1 MRGAALGLMASAV
14 LLAGCATTV
23 PPVEVTRFHLGE
35 PIARGTVMVMPL
47 GDGEPSLEYRSYV
60 VAVEQELARHGYT
73 IAQDNLGTEFVADVD
88 FVRANRV
95 APRERSPV
103 SIGLG
108 AGGFSGGR
116 RSGLGLGGGL
126 SFGLGGGK
134 SGDIVVSELSV
145 RLKRRQ
151 GDDVIW
157 EGRAQTEARGSNPAA
172 QPGMAAEKLARALF
186 AGFPGRSGETITV
199 K

>member
-1 MRGAALGLMASAV
+1 MRSVALSLTTAF

-23 PPVEVTRFHLGE
+23 APVEVTRFHLGE

-47 GDGEPSLEYRSYV
+47 GDGDPSLEYRSYAA
-60 VAVEQELARHGYT
+60 AVEQELARAGYSV
-73 IAQDNLGTEFVADVD
+73 AQANLGTEFIADVG
-88 FVRANRV
+88 FMRANRV
-95 APRERSPV
+95 APRDRSPV

-108 AGGFSGGR
+108 GGGFSGGR
-116 RSGLGLGGGL
+116 RSGFGLGGGL
-126 SFGLGGGK
+126 SLGLGGGN

-145 RLKRRQ
+145 RIKRRQ

-157 EGRAQTEARGSNPAA
+157 EGRAQTEARGSNPAT
-172 QPGMAAEKLARALF
+172 QPGIAAEKLARALF

>member
-23 PPVEVTRFHLGE
+23 SPVEVTRFHLGE

-47 GDGEPSLEYRSYV
+47 GDGDPSLEYRSYAA
-60 VAVEQELARHGYT
+60 AVEQELARAGYSVV
-73 IAQDNLGTEFVADVD
+73 QSNLGTEFIADVG
-88 FVRANRV
+88 FMRANRV

-108 AGGFSGGR
+108 GGGFSGGR
-116 RSGLGLGGGL
+116 RSGFGLGGL

-145 RLKRRQ
+145 RLKRRA

-157 EGRAQTEARGSNPAA
+157 EGRAQTEARGSNPAM
-172 QPGMAAEKLARALF
+172 QPGIAAEKLARALF

>member
-1 MRGAALGLMASAV
+1 MRGAVLGLTAMAA
-14 LLAGCATTV
+14 LLVGCATTV
-23 PPVEVTRFHLGE
+23 SPVEVTRFHLGE
-35 PIARGTVMVMPL
+35 PIGRGTVIVMPL
-47 GDGEPSLEYRSYV
+47 GDGDPSLEYRSYAA
-60 VAVEQELARHGYT
+60 AVEQELARAGYSV
-73 IAQDNLGTEFVADVD
+73 APGNLGTEFIADVG
-88 FVRANRV
+88 FMRANRV
-95 APRERSPV
+95 APRERSPI
-103 SIGLG
+103 SIGIG

-116 RSGLGLGGGL
+116 RSGLGLGGGIG
-126 SFGLGGGK
+126 FGLGGGK

-172 QPGMAAEKLARALF
+172 QPGIAAEKLARALF
-186 AGFPGRSGETITV
+186 TGFPGRSGETITV

>member
-1 MRGAALGLMASAV
+1 MRGLAIGSAAAL

-23 PPVEVTRFHLGE
+23 SPVEVTRFHLGE

-47 GDGEPSLEYRSYV
+47 GDGDPSLEYRSYAA
-60 VAVEQELARHGYT
+60 AVEQELSRAGYSVV
-73 IAQDNLGTEFVADVD
+73 QSNLGTEFIADVG

-108 AGGFSGGR
+108 GGGFSGGR

-126 SFGLGGGK
+126 SFGLGGGG

-145 RLKRRQ
+145 RLKRRA
-151 GDDVIW
+151 GEDVIW
-157 EGRAQTEARGSNPAA
+157 EGRAQTEARGSNPAT
-172 QPGMAAEKLARALF
+172 QPGIAAEKLARALF